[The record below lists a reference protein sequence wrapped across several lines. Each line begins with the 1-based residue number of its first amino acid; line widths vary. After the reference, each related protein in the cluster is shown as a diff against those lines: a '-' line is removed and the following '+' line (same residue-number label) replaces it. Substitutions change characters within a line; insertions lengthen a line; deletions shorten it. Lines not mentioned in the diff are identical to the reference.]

1 MRIHVL
7 SDLHLEFSP
16 FIAPQVTASDVVIL
30 AGDIHVKGHGV
41 PWARPAFEGPVLY
54 VPGNHEFY
62 GGHSHCALDYQIAGT
77 RVACNP
83 RGYPGEETGFDPAL
97 VLTL

>member
-62 GGHSHCALDYQIAGT
+62 GGHSHCAVDYKIAGT
-77 RVACNP
+77 RVVCNP

>member
-16 FIAPQVTASDVVIL
+16 FAPQVTAADVVIL
-30 AGDIHVKGHGV
+30 AGDIHVKGRGV
-41 PWARPAFEGPVLY
+41 PWARQAFEGPVLY

-62 GGHSHCALDYQIAGT
+62 GGLSHCAVNYKIAGT
-77 RVACNP
+77 SGVFNP
-83 RGYPGEETGFDPAL
+83 RGYPGEETGFDPAR